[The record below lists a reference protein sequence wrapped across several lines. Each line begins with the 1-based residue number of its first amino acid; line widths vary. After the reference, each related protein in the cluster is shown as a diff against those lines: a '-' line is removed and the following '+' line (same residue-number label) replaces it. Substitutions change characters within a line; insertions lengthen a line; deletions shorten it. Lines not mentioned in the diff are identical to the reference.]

1 MNFDQQSDSV
11 PHLQTFKSARHA
23 PNVDHHFEDVAIQP
37 IVVSIVDGDA
47 QNSTRL
53 RAVLEARGYDVQ
65 TFPNGK
71 AFLAAHKTGRRGCLL
86 VDTSPP
92 GTEGFAL
99 IKTLK
104 STDCGLA
111 TIAMAPHFSAARAVE
126 SIRAGASDCLEL
138 PIDDEVLVRSL
149 EASVEQAESVAA
161 AVAFAALAKHRVST
175 LTARQCEIL
184 DLIVAGH
191 PSKNIAADLDIS
203 QRTVENHRAAIA
215 RKTCAKSMAA
225 VVHSA
230 ICANCH
236 LMNSVR
242 SAPLAG

>member
-1 MNFDQQSDSV
+1 MNFDQHSDSALHV
-11 PHLQTFKSARHA
+11 ETFKAARHA
-23 PNVDHHFEDVAIQP
+23 PHVDHDFDGVAIQP

-53 RAVLEARGYDVQ
+53 RTVLEARGYDVQ
-65 TFPNGK
+65 TFPSGK
-71 AFLAAHKTGRRGCLL
+71 SFLAAHKSGRRGCLL

-92 GTEGFAL
+92 GAEGFAL

-111 TIAMAPHFSAARAVE
+111 TIAMSPHFSAARAVE

-149 EASVEQAESVAA
+149 ETSIEQANSVAN
-161 AVAFAALAKHRVST
+161 AVAFAALARHRVST
-175 LTARQCEIL
+175 LTDRQREIL
-184 DLIVAGH
+184 DLIVAGY

-230 ICANCH
+230 ICANCS
-236 LMNSVR
+236 LMTSLRNPALGS
-242 SAPLAG
+242 